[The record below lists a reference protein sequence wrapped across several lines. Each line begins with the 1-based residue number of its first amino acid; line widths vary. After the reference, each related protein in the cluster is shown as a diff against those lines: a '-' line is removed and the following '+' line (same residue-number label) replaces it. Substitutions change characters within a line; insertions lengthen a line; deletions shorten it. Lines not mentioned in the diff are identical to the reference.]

1 VRTLL
6 ILLATCP
13 TVAVGQ
19 DMVFDPA
26 PTEACLAAAPADVA
40 SCIGH
45 AADACMVENEMGET
59 TIGMGF
65 CLSQEWA
72 WWDARLNAAY
82 GALMAR
88 HEAGDAEVKAEG
100 IEAPSVA
107 EALRGMQRAWIV
119 YRDEACDYERAQ
131 WAGGTGG
138 GPATAACLMQQTGEQ
153 ALALEGRLM
162 MLESQ

>member
-1 VRTLL
+1 
-6 ILLATCP
+6 
-13 TVAVGQ
+13 
-19 DMVFDPA
+19 
-26 PTEACLAAAPADVA
+26 
-40 SCIGH
+40 
-45 AADACMVENEMGET
+45 
-59 TIGMGF
+59 
-65 CLSQEWA
+65 
-72 WWDARLNAAY
+72 
-82 GALMAR
+82 MAR